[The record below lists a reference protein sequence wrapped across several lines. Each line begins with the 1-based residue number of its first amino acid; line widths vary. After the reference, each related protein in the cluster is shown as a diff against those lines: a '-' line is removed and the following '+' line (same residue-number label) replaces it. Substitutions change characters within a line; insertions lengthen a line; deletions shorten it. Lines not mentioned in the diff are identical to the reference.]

1 LAKSPGHTA
10 RIESI
15 YELFP
20 DAHIIYL
27 ARNPLRLVP
36 SALNFFKYIWTYMG
50 IPDGARRFQA
60 AMFKQFK
67 YWYLYPMQRF
77 KDRSDVKF
85 LVIRY
90 NDFVADVETH
100 IRNLYDWMQLPLSD
114 AFRRVVEQVVKAN
127 QAFESDNVYTL
138 DELGLS
144 VDLIRKEFAEVFDLF
159 QFDQEVQTVSVMQ

>member
-1 LAKSPGHTA
+1 
-10 RIESI
+10 
-15 YELFP
+15 
-20 DAHIIYL
+20 
-27 ARNPLRLVP
+27 
-36 SALNFFKYIWTYMG
+36 
-50 IPDGARRFQA
+50 
-60 AMFKQFK
+60 
-67 YWYLYPMQRF
+67 MQRF